1 MSDPTSTSTRAA
13 ALPLLAGLVTQA
25 GTTYLV
31 LVLAGRSLGP
41 VGFAAL
47 SSLYLLLTS
56 VATGLFTPLEQEVTR
71 RRGVERARR
80 TWDDGLTRRA
90 LTHGLV
96 AAALAIGLALAAYP
110 VTVRTLGDRGWLV
123 VALCLALP
131 GYAAWFAVRGEL
143 AGQGQLRRY
152 GAQLVVDGVSRL
164 VGAVVLV
171 LADHATTA
179 GFGLLFGLSPWVT
192 LALTLPGWRLRP
204 DDRTPGERLPLT
216 RPLALL
222 VLSALAAQLLINA
235 GPLVVN
241 LLASDAERDL
251 AGVYLAVLVVV
262 RIPVFLFTAVQ
273 PGYLRA
279 LSEHAGAGERREFG
293 HLVRR
298 VLAPV
303 LAATAVLCVAATAL
317 APPLVSWLF
326 DFDQELS
333 RTTCLLLT
341 LAVGLFL
348 VSVVLAQAL
357 LALGHHL
364 WVTAGWLLGLAG
376 LAAGTA
382 VDNDVVTRANTGLL
396 CGASVATLALALL
409 LAMEWNRTW
418 PAPDPAPLTV
428 TDTGSRDGY

>member
-1 MSDPTSTSTRAA
+1 MSEAVGGTVAGSRRSA
-13 ALPLLAGLVTQA
+13 ALPLLVGLVTQA

-31 LVLAGRSLGP
+31 LVMAGRSLGP

-47 SSLYLLLTS
+47 SSLYFLLTS

-71 RRGVERARR
+71 RRGVERAVR
-80 TWDDGLTRRA
+80 TWDGTLTRRA
-90 LTHGLV
+90 LTHGLT
-96 AAALAIGLALAAYP
+96 AAALAVALAVTAYP
-110 VTVRTLGDRGWLV
+110 LTVRTLGDQGWLV
-123 VALCLALP
+123 VSLCLALP

-152 GAQLVVDGVSRL
+152 GAQLVVDGASRL

-171 LADHATTA
+171 LVDQTNTA
-179 GFGLLFGLSPWVT
+179 AFGLLFGLSPWVT

-204 DDRTPGERLPLT
+204 DDRAPGERLPLT

-241 LLASDAERDL
+241 LLATDAERDL

-279 LSEHAGAGERREFG
+279 LSEHAGAGERAAFA
-293 HLVRR
+293 HLVRL
-298 VLAPV
+298 VLVPV
-303 LAATAVLCVAATAL
+303 LAATAALSVAATAV

-326 DFDQELS
+326 DFDQELG
-333 RTTCLLLT
+333 RPTCLLLT

-348 VSVVLAQAL
+348 VAVVLAQAL

-364 WVTAGWLLGLAG
+364 WVTSGWLLGLVG
-376 LAAGTA
+376 LAIGTA
-382 VDNDVVTRANTGLL
+382 VDNDAVARANTGLL
-396 CGASVATLALALL
+396 CGAGVATVSLGLL
-409 LAMEWNRTW
+409 LAREWRHW
-418 PAPDPAPLTV
+418 V
-428 TDTGSRDGY
+428 GDTSTP

>member
-1 MSDPTSTSTRAA
+1 MSEAVGGAVAGPPRTA
-13 ALPLLAGLVTQA
+13 ALPLLVGLVTQA

-31 LVLAGRSLGP
+31 LVIAGRSLGP

-71 RRGVERARR
+71 RRGVERAVR
-80 TWDDGLTRRA
+80 TWDGTLTRRA
-90 LTHGLV
+90 LTHGLT
-96 AAALAIGLALAAYP
+96 AAALAVALALAAYP
-110 VTVRTLGDRGWLV
+110 LTVRTLGDRGWLV
-123 VALCLALP
+123 VSLCLALP

-143 AGQGQLRRY
+143 AGQGHLRRY
-152 GAQLVVDGVSRL
+152 GAQLVVDGASRL
-164 VGAVVLV
+164 VGGGV
-171 LADHATTA
+171 LALTDHATTA
-179 GFGLLFGLSPWVT
+179 WFGLLFGLSPWVT

-222 VLSALAAQLLINA
+222 VVSALAAQLLINA

-279 LSEHAGAGERREFG
+279 LSEHAGAGERTEFV
-293 HLVRR
+293 HLVRL

-303 LAATAVLCVAATAL
+303 VGATVVVCVAATAV

-348 VSVVLAQAL
+348 VSVVIAQAL
-357 LALGHHL
+357 LAMGHHL
-364 WVTAGWLLGLAG
+364 WVTAGWLLGLVG

-382 VDNDVVTRANTGLL
+382 IESDVVTRANTGLL
-396 CGASVATLALALL
+396 CGAGVAATA
-409 LAMEWNRTW
+409 
-418 PAPDPAPLTV
+418 LTV
-428 TDTGSRDGY
+428 LLRVEVRRWAILARP